1 MRINLRNTLYEIGLS
16 TALCLIG
23 VCMLPAAFQHIG
35 TLCKVGIAAFCN
47 ASHAAAKLL
56 HARQLS
62 FAHFGTARRTRS
74 GARCADAAAST
85 GCLRGRRRR
94 IEMRLG
100 TLGTPC
106 QFFCRIFFFCRGKL
120 LLYVRLLH
128 QHISTVLQFQLI
140 MYTLLRFSKRVIYN
154 SDLTYQI
161 FVLESI
167 RDSLG
172 TWNLAKTTTP
182 TNFFAVIYHCSFF

>member
-1 MRINLRNTLYEIGLS
+1 MRINLRNTLYQIGLSS

-62 FAHFGTARRTRS
+62 FAHFGTADASSGATRRTPS

-106 QFFCRIFFFCRGKL
+106 QFFCRIFFFCRGKQEL
-120 LLYVRLLH
+120 LLYVSC
-128 QHISTVLQFQLI
+128 ISTLAQF
-140 MYTLLRFSKRVIYN
+140 
-154 SDLTYQI
+154 
-161 FVLESI
+161 
-167 RDSLG
+167 
-172 TWNLAKTTTP
+172 
-182 TNFFAVIYHCSFF
+182 CSFS

>member
-1 MRINLRNTLYEIGLS
+1 MRINLRNTLYQIGLS

-62 FAHFGTARRTRS
+62 FAHFGTAVASSSGTTRRTPS

-106 QFFCRIFFFCRGKL
+106 QFFCRIFFFLQREARAAAVC
-120 LLYVRLLH
+120 LLH
-128 QHISTVLQFQLI
+128 QHISTVLQFQLL
-140 MYTLLRFSKRVIYN
+140 MY
-154 SDLTYQI
+154 
-161 FVLESI
+161 
-167 RDSLG
+167 SL
-172 TWNLAKTTTP
+172 
-182 TNFFAVIYHCSFF
+182 SFFSRRVV

>member
-62 FAHFGTARRTRS
+62 FAHFGTAVASSSGATRRTPS
-74 GARCADAAAST
+74 GARCALMLLPLQGACVAADAALKCDLELLVHPVNFSAES
-85 GCLRGRRRR
+85 
-94 IEMRLG
+94 
-100 TLGTPC
+100 
-106 QFFCRIFFFCRGKL
+106 FFLQREVAAVCMSL
-120 LLYVRLLH
+120 ALAH
-128 QHISTVLQFQLI
+128 QHSFAVLASNI
-140 MYTLLRFSKRVIYN
+140 TFSKRVI
-154 SDLTYQI
+154 
-161 FVLESI
+161 
-167 RDSLG
+167 
-172 TWNLAKTTTP
+172 
-182 TNFFAVIYHCSFF
+182 